1 MMNKTSNN
9 PFNTIILGF
18 FLFNVISDVFFKLSQ
33 GSEIV
38 IAGFKI
44 IGLFFIFKS
53 FFSIKNRNI
62 YLFSPSYSNLLSL
75 YKIICAIMIV
85 RGYMIDYQYV
95 WISTAG
101 MINYHFFQPFYI
113 LCYLMPYVSYIDYRF
128 YDYGYFMR
136 LAYKCAKISV
146 FLFVVAFPFLIKESS
161 QRLLSSDSFSGNV
174 SESSWILPYTIFNLF
189 VFFFLLGK
197 YQTKVERNWILGGFI
212 SVLLGGLLLGRRGR
226 CAIMVL
232 YSLFPIYMWIQKFRR
247 GKFFVGLFA
256 LMCAV
261 ALTFL
266 LFNTSLTSFITSRGT
281 TDTRSGVDVALMDQM
296 DSWEVVFGK
305 GLNGRYYYPLRE
317 DDYLKGWRYGSE
329 TGFFNLI
336 LKGGLLM
343 AFVYIALLIIP
354 AFKGMFR
361 SNNLLCKASGY
372 FIFVSL
378 LELYPFG
385 WLMFD
390 LKFLIIWMGV
400 VICMNPQVRYMNDEQ
415 VYELFFE
422 RKIS

>member
-1 MMNKTSNN
+1 
-9 PFNTIILGF
+9 
-18 FLFNVISDVFFKLSQ
+18 
-33 GSEIV
+33 
-38 IAGFKI
+38 
-44 IGLFFIFKS
+44 
-53 FFSIKNRNI
+53 
-62 YLFSPSYSNLLSL
+62 
-75 YKIICAIMIV
+75 MIV
-85 RGYMIDYQYV
+85 RGYTIDYQYV

-101 MINYHFFQPFYI
+101 MINYHLFQPFYI

-128 YDYGYFMR
+128 YDYGYFMK
-136 LAYKCAKISV
+136 LAYKCAKVSV
-146 FLFVVAFPFLIKESS
+146 FLFIIAFPFLIKESS
-161 QRLLSSDSFSGNV
+161 QRLLLSEGFSGNV
-174 SESSWILPYTIFNLF
+174 SESRWILPYTIFNLF
-189 VFFFLLGK
+189 IFFFLLGK
-197 YQTKVERNWILGGFI
+197 YQTKTERNWILGGFI

-226 CAIMVL
+226 CAILVL